1 MLDRFCSRACW
12 SIVVEAVFCPF
23 FCSGLTIACL
33 VSILDFGDLEQGAIS
48 SHFASIPAT
57 FSRLL
62 ISLAKLVFKP
72 EAKQGG
78 TRQLFPASP

>member
-33 VSILDFGDLEQGAIS
+33 VSILDFGDLEQVAIS

-62 ISLAKLVFKP
+62 IPLAKLVFKTVKIDFL
-72 EAKQGG
+72 EGG
-78 TRQLFPASP
+78 GEDN

>member
-33 VSILDFGDLEQGAIS
+33 VSILDFGDLEQVAIS
-48 SHFASIPAT
+48 SHFGIPAPT

-62 ISLAKLVFKP
+62 IPLAKLVSK
-72 EAKQGG
+72 
-78 TRQLFPASP
+78 L

>member
-33 VSILDFGDLEQGAIS
+33 VSILDFGDLEQVAIS
-48 SHFASIPAT
+48 SHFGIPAPT
-57 FSRLL
+57 FSRASNP
-62 ISLAKLVFKP
+62 IGEIGFKTV
-72 EAKQGG
+72 KID
-78 TRQLFPASP
+78 S